1 MPLKILF
8 CASEATPFA
17 KTGGLADVAASL
29 PEALSAQGCDVRL
42 FLPLYPSVERN
53 TQTIKVV
60 AEWIP
65 IPVGVHT
72 YHVHF
77 WQWLGPSSYP
87 VYFMEK
93 DEFFHRPHL
102 YVHPLR
108 GDYED
113 NAERFITFSRSIYAL
128 CKHLDWIPDILH
140 LHDWQAACG
149 AAYQHF
155 HWRYDAAF
163 SRVRTLLTIHNLAH
177 QGLFPEA
184 YFGLTGLPSQAYSIE
199 GMEFFG
205 QCNFLKAGIAYSDR
219 ISTVSPRYAREILEP
234 KQGFGLDGLLRR
246 RQDAL
251 IGILNGIDTT
261 RWNPSQDPHI
271 PAFFD
276 AENLNGKGVCKE
288 KVLKALGFPEAVRQS
303 PLCVV
308 VSRLVHQ
315 KGIDLILDALDDMME
330 LSVCLAVLG
339 TGDPHLERL
348 LLQAQSRHSDRV
360 RVVLAFDEAL
370 AHRLEA
376 GADIFL
382 MPSRYEPCG
391 LNQMYSMRYGTIPIV
406 AATGGLDDSV
416 EDAVQNPEKGNG
428 FKFYEHTKEAFL
440 GALKA
445 ALEAYRDSE
454 KWRRLQQ
461 RAMRED
467 FSWDRAARTY
477 IALYEAM
484 LVG

>member
-1 MPLKILF
+1 MSLKILF
-8 CASEATPFA
+8 CASEAIPFA

-42 FLPLYPSVERN
+42 FLPLYPSVER
-53 TQTIKVV
+53 TPDALKVV

-65 IPVGVHT
+65 ISVGVHT

-77 WQWLGPSSYP
+77 WQWLGPSPYP

-113 NAERFITFSRSIYAL
+113 NAERFITFSRSLYAL
-128 CKHLDWIPDILH
+128 CKHLDWIPHIVH
-140 LHDWQAACG
+140 LHDWQTACA
-149 AAYQHF
+149 AAYHYF

-177 QGLFPEA
+177 QGLFPES
-184 YFGLTGLPSQAYSIE
+184 YFGLTGLPLEAYTIE

-219 ISTVSPRYAREILEP
+219 ISTVSPKYAREILDP

-246 RQDAL
+246 RRNDL

-261 RWNPSQDPHI
+261 RWNPSHDPYI
-271 PAFFD
+271 PAPFD
-276 AENLNGKGVCKE
+276 AEQLDGKRVCKE
-288 KVLKALGFPEAVRQS
+288 KVLEELEFPASVRQD

-315 KGIDLILDALDDMME
+315 KGIDLILEALDDMME

-348 LLQAQSRHSDRV
+348 LLQAQSRHSDRI
-360 RVVLAFDEAL
+360 RVVLDFDEAL

-406 AATGGLDDSV
+406 TATGGLDDSV
-416 EDAVQNPEKGNG
+416 VDAAQNPQMGTG

-440 GALKA
+440 EALKA

-454 KWRRLQQ
+454 TWRRLRQ

-467 FSWDRAARTY
+467 FSWPRAARSY
-477 IALYEAM
+477 MALYEEM
-484 LVG
+484 LGD